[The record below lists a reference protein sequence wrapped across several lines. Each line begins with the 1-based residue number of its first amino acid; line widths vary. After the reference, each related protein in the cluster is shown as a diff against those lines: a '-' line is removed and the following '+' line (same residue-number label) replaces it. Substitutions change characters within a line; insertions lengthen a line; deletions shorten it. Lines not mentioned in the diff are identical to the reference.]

1 MNDDSLLHRQVHP
14 SWVQGDRVT
23 SQTFKPTPKDKHRL
37 SVYNGEM
44 IGASAAWEHFTSEG
58 HTSVGVLSV
67 TPGECR
73 EHDLKVD
80 VDGTPF
86 PEHVSIHFEGVSGNQ
101 IEKRAKKLRTQA
113 LARGWSFRAQPA

>member
-23 SQTFKPTPKDKHRL
+23 SQTFKPTPKDKQKL
-37 SVYNGEM
+37 SMYNGQM
-44 IGASAAWEHFTSEG
+44 IEAPAAWRHFTSEG
-58 HTSVGVLSV
+58 HASAGVLSV
-67 TPGECR
+67 THGECR
-73 EHDLKVD
+73 GHALKVD

-86 PEHVSIHFEGVSGNQ
+86 PEHVSVDFGGFSGNQ
-101 IEKRAKKLRTQA
+101 TEKVAKKLRTQA